1 MKKTKPAMPKKTSV
15 TLESVMEFMGSLTR
29 RTSLFMKTEMRM
41 LHIIRADLNRIIE
54 QKELL
59 MQEEAAI
66 EQQRQE
72 KIQEHLSQLRKD
84 GIEPDELMGNAKQ
97 RKRPSIGRIRTFR
110 VNGELIHY
118 KGVGIYPKVL
128 RDIIDEQG
136 EGALEQYEISEN

>member
-1 MKKTKPAMPKKTSV
+1 
-15 TLESVMEFMGSLTR
+15 
-29 RTSLFMKTEMRM
+29 MKTEMRM

-84 GIEPDELMGNAKQ
+84 GIEPDELMGNAK
-97 RKRPSIGRIRTFR
+97 
-110 VNGELIHY
+110 
-118 KGVGIYPKVL
+118 
-128 RDIIDEQG
+128 
-136 EGALEQYEISEN
+136 